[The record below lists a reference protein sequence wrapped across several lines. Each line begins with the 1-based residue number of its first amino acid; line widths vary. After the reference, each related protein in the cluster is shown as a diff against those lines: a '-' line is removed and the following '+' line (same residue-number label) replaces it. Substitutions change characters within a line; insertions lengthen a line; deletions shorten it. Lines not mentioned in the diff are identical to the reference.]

1 MARPLDEVTPSLRAS
16 GVNEAIRYEAD
27 EPCPPIASLGVGVQ
41 GAVFALAPL
50 VLVVAITAQAGG
62 QDERYLSWAVFAALV
77 IAGILTALQSTR
89 LWRFGAGHVLIMGA
103 TPNFVAVSV
112 LALSEG
118 GPPLLASLIVVSS
131 VFYLAL
137 AIWLPYLRRIITPV
151 VSGTVLMLI
160 AATILPIAFDRVQEV
175 PEGTQDTVG
184 PIVALVTLAI
194 TIGLALR
201 VSGMWRLCSP
211 LIGIGVGCVLTA
223 VLGAYDLQRVADASW
238 VGVASFDF
246 QGFDVTPNAS
256 FWALLPVFVVV
267 TLVGGIKNI
276 GDSVA
281 IQQASRRRPRVTDFR
296 LVQGS
301 LNTNWLGIL
310 LSGVAGTPPTTVYSS
325 TSVSLATLT
334 GVASRSVGLVVGI
347 ILVVLALF
355 PKLPAILLT
364 IPSPV
369 MGAYLLMAIG
379 LLFVEGIRTVVQSG
393 LDAQKVIVVGVAF
406 TLGAGIDQKTIFGD
420 LIGGTWGGLLDNG
433 MLIGA
438 LASVVMTLFL
448 DVTNPRKARRLRVE
462 LDVTS
467 LQKIDRFVRDQ
478 AHRLSWNE
486 ASTQRLSSAAEE
498 TLLSLTESADQ
509 SALEASCLIVVTRP
523 DVAMVEMEFM
533 TVFDEENLEDRLAY
547 LSEETEGL
555 EGGEISLRLL
565 KHHASSVQHQKYY
578 GLDIVTVQVKGTRA
592 PNSPQASGAASGHLR
607 VSNGWVHAS
616 RSIMQRVGDGLRR
629 RQ

>member
-1 MARPLDEVTPSLRAS
+1 MRAS
-16 GVNEAIRYEAD
+16 SVNEAIRYEAD
-27 EPCPPIASLGVGVQ
+27 EACPAVASFGVGLQ

-62 QDERYLSWAVFAALV
+62 QDEGYLSWAVFAALV
-77 IAGILTALQSTR
+77 IAGLLTALQATR
-89 LWRFGAGHVLIMGA
+89 LWRVGAGHVLIMGA

-112 LALSEG
+112 LALNEG

-131 VFYLAL
+131 LFYLAL
-137 AIWLPYLRRIITPV
+137 ATWLPLLRRIVTPV

-175 PEGTQDTVG
+175 PEGASDTAG
-184 PIVALVTLAI
+184 PITALVALAI

-211 LIGIGVGCVLTA
+211 LIGIGVGCGLAA
-223 VLGAYDLQRVADASW
+223 VLGAYDLQRVADAPW

-246 QGFDVTPNAS
+246 PGFELTPDAS

-301 LNTNWLGIL
+301 LNTNGLGIL
-310 LSGVAGTPPTTVYSS
+310 LSGIAGTPPTTVYSS

-334 GVASRSVGLVVGI
+334 GVAARSVGYVIGV
-347 ILVVLALF
+347 ILVGLALF
-355 PKLPAILLT
+355 PKLPAVLLT

-406 TLGAGIDQKTIFGD
+406 SLGAGVDQNSIFGD

-433 MLIGA
+433 MLMGA
-438 LASVVMTLFL
+438 LAAVVMTVFL
-448 DVTNPRKARRLRVE
+448 DVTNPRKGGRLQAR
-462 LDVTS
+462 LDMGA
-467 LQKIDRFVRDQ
+467 LPEIDGFVREQ
-478 AHRLSWNE
+478 ARKLGWNE
-486 ASTQRLSSAAEE
+486 ASTQRLRSAAEE
-498 TLLSLTESADQ
+498 TLISLTEAGEGQ
-509 SALEASCLIVVTRP
+509 RGENPARLVVATRP
-523 DVAMVEMEFM
+523 EAGMVEMEFM
-533 TVFDEENLEDRLAY
+533 AVFDEENLQDRLAY

-555 EGGEISLRLL
+555 DEGEISLRLL
-565 KHHASSVQHQKYY
+565 RHHASSVQHQKYY
-578 GLDIVTVQVKGTRA
+578 GLDIVTVQVKGARGPA
-592 PNSPQASGAASGHLR
+592 GGGATAGGKGDSATGAG
-607 VSNGWVHAS
+607 GWLHGPGS
-616 RSIMQRVGDGLRR
+616 IIRSAIGRR
-629 RQ
+629 RRE